1 MIEVLRSSG
10 EKEKMGCVKAKKSS
24 EKLRDE
30 TPVHL
35 KREKPS
41 VQADWLP
48 VLISLPVAM
57 ILVTALYLTLYNI
70 LIAPL
75 TWKAMGDCKLIC

>member
-1 MIEVLRSSG
+1 
-10 EKEKMGCVKAKKSS
+10 MGCVKAKKSS

-41 VQADWLP
+41 VQADWLQ
-48 VLISLPVAM
+48 VLISLPVAV
-57 ILVTALYLTLYNI
+57 ILVTAL
-70 LIAPL
+70 
-75 TWKAMGDCKLIC
+75 